1 MNRLKQILFCL
12 ILFSSSI
19 ILAQVLPVDVA
30 WNEEE
35 TGYYTLKE
43 NNIVLVSTKG
53 EEDKIILSQ
62 QDINNIEIESFFFS
76 KSKRKVLLFTKSL
89 KVWRYKTRG
98 DYWVYNF
105 DKKKIK
111 KIGEKMS
118 GSSLMFAKF
127 SPDEQYVA
135 YVSKEKSESG
145 IRNSSTSANIYIEN
159 LENKKVKKLTSSN
172 GTKKAY

>member
-127 SPDEQYVA
+127 SPD
-135 YVSKEKSESG
+135 
-145 IRNSSTSANIYIEN
+145 
-159 LENKKVKKLTSSN
+159 
-172 GTKKAY
+172 